1 MTNDDFSIALN
12 FASRNGYQIIT
23 LHEFLAPTTPCLLEL
38 GDRSQ
43 HEWDQLL
50 ARARIIKQEHDM
62 PDSFWVFFDPD
73 DDSEGFLLIG
83 PTPDWLVGMASA
95 YLDHLAIDD
104 SSEENLLR
112 QIRERAMA
120 CPVTRAAAAM
130 VGLTALRDVWR
141 V

>member
-1 MTNDDFSIALN
+1 MTGDDFSIALN
-12 FASRNGYQIIT
+12 FASRNGYQIMT
-23 LHEFLAPTTPCLLEL
+23 LHEFLAPTCDCLLEW
-38 GDRSQ
+38 DR
-43 HEWDQLL
+43 LL
-50 ARARIIKQEHDM
+50 KRARFIKQEHNM

-73 DDSEGFLLIG
+73 DDDSDGFLLIG

-95 YLDHLAIDD
+95 YLDHLTSDD
-104 SSEENLLR
+104 DRSERELLR

-120 CPVTRAAAAM
+120 CPVTCAAAAM